1 MQEKQSKKHFIL
13 AHGASHGA
21 WCWYK
26 VFTLLSSA
34 GHQVTALDLTGC
46 GADPT
51 RPEEIHSIHD
61 YVRPLME
68 KLESLPPQEKMVLV
82 GHSFGGLCL
91 SLAMEKFPDRVS
103 LAIFATSFMP
113 DLANPPSRLLL
124 ENLERLRVEWST
136 DIQYD
141 KGPMKPPSTEF
152 LASILYQCSP
162 PEDITLV
169 MTLMR
174 PSFMFVEDLS
184 NDGMLSMENYRSVN
198 RAYIICKEDL
208 VFKEDFQRW
217 IIENNPPTEVK
228 EIDGVDH
235 VVMMSKPQEMC
246 QCRLEIAENYA

>member
-1 MQEKQSKKHFIL
+1 MEEKQSKKHFIL
-13 AHGASHGA
+13 VHGASHGA

-34 GHQVTALDLTGC
+34 GHHVTALDLTGC

-51 RPEEIHSIHD
+51 KPEEIHSIHD

-68 KLESLPPQEKMVLV
+68 KLESLPPQENVVSV

-91 SLAMEKFPDRVS
+91 SLAMEKFHDRVS

-124 ENLERLRVEWST
+124 
-136 DIQYD
+136 
-141 KGPMKPPSTEF
+141 
-152 LASILYQCSP
+152 
-162 PEDITLV
+162 EDITLV

-184 NDGMLSMENYRSVN
+184 NDGMLSMENYGSVD
-198 RAYIICKEDL
+198 RVYIICKEDL

-217 IIENNPPTEVK
+217 IIENNPPKEVK
-228 EIDGVDH
+228 EVDGADH
-235 VVMMSKPQEMC
+235 MVMMSKSQELC
-246 QCRLEIAENYA
+246 QCLLEIADNYA